1 MNKNPMDVPEAK
13 TVARLIRNAYPSFAL
28 LAGMQ
33 LGVFNTLA
41 DGPLDARHIA
51 AKSKVSAGR
60 LSRLL
65 YALVAAGLLRAE
77 DDRFVNCSEAQR
89 YLVESSPDYIG
100 NLHHLLSVLWPASLK
115 TAESIRLDQ
124 PQAEHSFSDMPT
136 GRLYAFLRG
145 LHDEA
150 LATGRYLAACF
161 DFSSCRRL
169 LDVGGG
175 SGGVAIA
182 AAEACP
188 RLTATVLDLPEVVA
202 VTRRFIRQ
210 ANATDRVRTL
220 ALDVTR
226 EPVQE
231 EFDAAVAKAF
241 VQTLAP
247 DQAGRAL
254 SHIGA
259 ALRPGGSIYI
269 LGSGILDDSRCSP
282 PEAAIFNIVF
292 LNIYRGGR
300 AYTESE
306 YRTWLVQAGFEDV
319 HRTRQPNGSSIIT
332 ARKP

>member
-1 MNKNPMDVPEAK
+1 MDVPEAK
-13 TVARLIRNAYPSFAL
+13 TVTRLIRNAYPSFAL
-28 LAGMQ
+28 LGGMQ
-33 LGVFNTLA
+33 LGVFTSLA
-41 DGPLDARHIA
+41 NGPLDSRQIA
-51 AKSKVSAGR
+51 EKIKVSSER
-60 LSRLL
+60 LSPLL
-65 YALVAAGLLRAE
+65 YALVATGLLRVE
-77 DDRFVNCSEAQR
+77 DSRFVNCSEAQR
-89 YLVESSPDYIG
+89 FLVETSPDYVG
-100 NLHHLLSVLWPASLK
+100 NVHHLLSDLWSASLK

-124 PQAEHSFSDMPT
+124 PQAEHSFADMPI
-136 GRLYAFLRG
+136 GQLNAFLRG
-145 LHDEA
+145 LHDDA
-150 LATGRYLAACF
+150 LATGRYLAARF
-161 DFSSCRRL
+161 DFSYCRRL

-188 RLTATVLDLPEVVA
+188 RLTATVLDLPEVVP

-306 YRTWLVQAGFEDV
+306 YRTWLIQAGFEDV
-319 HRTRQPNGSSIIT
+319 HRTRQPNGSSILT
-332 ARKP
+332 ATKS

>member
-1 MNKNPMDVPEAK
+1 MEDHASV
-13 TVARLIRNAYPSFAL
+13 TISRLIQNAYSSFSL

-33 LGVFNTLA
+33 LGVFTSLA
-41 DGPLDARHIA
+41 NGPLDSRQVAEKI
-51 AKSKVSAGR
+51 KVSSER
-60 LSRLL
+60 LSPLL

-124 PQAEHSFSDMPT
+124 PQAEHSFADMPA
-136 GRLYAFLRG
+136 GQLYAFLRG

-182 AAEACP
+182 TAEACP
-188 RLTATVLDLPEVVA
+188 NLTATVLDLPEVVPL
-202 VTRRFIRQ
+202 TRRFIRQ

-226 EPVQE
+226 EPVPE

-247 DQAGRAL
+247 DQAGPAL

-259 ALRPGGSIYI
+259 ALRPGGTIYI

-306 YRTWLVQAGFEDV
+306 YRTWLIQAGFEDV
-319 HRTRQPNGSSIIT
+319 HRARQPNGSSIIT

>member
-1 MNKNPMDVPEAK
+1 MDVPEAK

-28 LAGMQ
+28 LGGMQ
-33 LGVFNTLA
+33 LGVFTSLA
-41 DGPLDARHIA
+41 NGPLDTRQIA
-51 AKSKVSAGR
+51 EKIKVSSER
-60 LSRLL
+60 LSPLL
-65 YALVAAGLLRAE
+65 YALVATGLLRVE
-77 DDRFVNCSEAQR
+77 DSRFVNGSEAQR

-100 NLHHLLSVLWPASLK
+100 NLHHLLSVLWSASLK
-115 TAESIRLDQ
+115 TADSIRLDQ
-124 PQAEHSFSDMPT
+124 PQAEHSFADMPT
-136 GRLYAFLRG
+136 GQLNAFLRG
-145 LHDEA
+145 LHDDA
-150 LATGRYLAACF
+150 LATGRYLAARF
-161 DFSSCRRL
+161 DFSYCRRL

-188 RLTATVLDLPEVVA
+188 RLTATVLDLPEVVP

-306 YRTWLVQAGFEDV
+306 YRTWLIQAGFEDV

>member
-1 MNKNPMDVPEAK
+1 MDVPEAE
-13 TVARLIRNAYPSFAL
+13 TVARLIRSAYPSFAL

-41 DGPLDARHIA
+41 DGPMDARQIA
-51 AKSKVSAGR
+51 AKSKVSADR

-77 DDRFVNCSEAQR
+77 DDGFVNRSEAQR

-100 NLHHLLSVLWPASLK
+100 NLHHLLSDLWSATLK
-115 TAESIRLDQ
+115 TADSIRLDR
-124 PQAEHSFSDMPT
+124 PQSEHSFADMPT
-136 GRLYAFLRG
+136 GQLYAFLRG

-150 LATGRYLAACF
+150 LATGRHLADRF

-182 AAEACP
+182 AAEAFP
-188 RLTATVLDLPEVVA
+188 RLTATVLDLPEVVPL
-202 VTRRFIRQ
+202 TRRFIRQ

-226 EPVQE
+226 EPVPG

-247 DQAGRAL
+247 DQAGPAL

-259 ALRPGGSIYI
+259 ALRPGSTIYI
-269 LGSGILDDSRCSP
+269 LGNGILDDSRCTP
-282 PEAAIFNIVF
+282 EEAAIFNIVF

-306 YRTWLVQAGFEDV
+306 YRTWLECAGFGNV
-319 HRTRQPNGSSIIT
+319 RRTRQPNGSSIIT
-332 ARKP
+332 ARKL